1 MSSKS
6 IALFQ
11 AHLAAQGRAPKAPIN
26 ILGTTP
32 HAGSCDCGVGDT
44 SRAAHHPDCPK
55 FKARVKKS
63 RAPIAGKV
71 NVQEKK

>member
-32 HAGSCDCGVGDT
+32 
-44 SRAAHHPDCPK
+44 RA
-55 FKARVKKS
+55 ARVKKS

-71 NVQEKK
+71 NQEKK

>member
-6 IALFQ
+6 VALYQ
-11 AHLAAQGRAPKAPIN
+11 AFLASQGRAPKAPIN

-32 HAGSCDCGVGDT
+32 
-44 SRAAHHPDCPK
+44 RA
-55 FKARVKKS
+55 ARVKKS
-63 RAPIAGKV
+63 RAPIAGKIA

>member
-6 IALFQ
+6 IKLYESF
-11 AHLAAQGRAPKAPIN
+11 LASQGRAPKAPIN

-32 HAGSCDCGVGDT
+32 
-44 SRAAHHPDCPK
+44 RA
-55 FKARVKKS
+55 ARVKKS

-71 NVQEKK
+71 PNVQEKK

>member
-26 ILGTTP
+26 IMGTTP
-32 HAGSCDCGVGDT
+32 RS
-44 SRAAHHPDCPK
+44 
-55 FKARVKKS
+55 ARVARAKKS
-63 RAPIAGKV
+63 QAPISGKV
-71 NVQEKK
+71 NVQTTEKASS

>member
-26 ILGTTP
+26 IMGTMP
-32 HAGSCDCGVGDT
+32 
-44 SRAAHHPDCPK
+44 RA
-55 FKARVKKS
+55 ARVKKS

-71 NVQEKK
+71 NGQEKK